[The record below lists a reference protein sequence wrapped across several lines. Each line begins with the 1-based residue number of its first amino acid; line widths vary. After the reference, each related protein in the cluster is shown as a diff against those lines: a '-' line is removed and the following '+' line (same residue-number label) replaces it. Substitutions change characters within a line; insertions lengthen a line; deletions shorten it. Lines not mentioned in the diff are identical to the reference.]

1 MTRATS
7 SPNGEISALWRPERA
22 RLELTVQP
30 APAHA
35 GSGLD
40 LFEELNG
47 DVDHVKVPEAWH
59 HHM

>member
-1 MTRATS
+1 MTCTTS
-7 SPNGEISALWRPERA
+7 GPNVEISALWRPSDA

-47 DVDHVKVPEAWH
+47 DVDHVEVPEAWH